1 MLHTDGEENDNENG
15 LNNRNSKKIA
25 KSQST
30 LRRNNN
36 QRGSNIMT
44 SIDVF
49 NQNSEDESM
58 FNELNNVKEVD
69 EKSSIGSE
77 EDEDCPSER
86 ISTPSK

>member
-1 MLHTDGEENDNENG
+1 
-15 LNNRNSKKIA
+15 
-25 KSQST
+25 
-30 LRRNNN
+30 
-36 QRGSNIMT
+36 MT

-69 EKSSIGSE
+69 EKSSAGSE
-77 EDEDCPSER
+77 EDEDCSSER

>member
-1 MLHTDGEENDNENG
+1 
-15 LNNRNSKKIA
+15 
-25 KSQST
+25 
-30 LRRNNN
+30 
-36 QRGSNIMT
+36 MT

-69 EKSSIGSE
+69 EKSSIGSDE

-86 ISTPSK
+86 ISTPSKQSFHGDEERWSAEHRERITKKTQSERNMMFN

>member
-30 LRRNNN
+30 LRRNN

>member
-30 LRRNNN
+30 LRRNN

-69 EKSSIGSE
+69 
-77 EDEDCPSER
+77 
-86 ISTPSK
+86 